1 MTIYKLN
8 TIPKHGYSPTVVH
21 LNEGEYDFTIGFQL
35 DDGDSYFAGAG
46 WDITLNI
53 YKADGNV
60 YSALIGEPGSET
72 GYDTSEM
79 EDGYFEVTI
88 AEQMTSAPGKG
99 VAEFVFTT
107 GGGNRRTANIVWDV
121 ERSPLDMDGI
131 ESDSCVPYFEQQ
143 IAAAE
148 EAAQAAAGSASDAD
162 DSADR
167 AASAATSANTYAGRA
182 EAAAESVEQYPRY
195 AEAVRKIINSDDIT
209 VIPTFSG
216 TGGTTPMTATTSEY
230 VLVEHDDNTI
240 GSGGPCLYR
249 CYEGCGYISGS
260 DINQGW
266 LRSDGTYVFP
276 VPDQGPL
283 TANEVP
289 LDDIFSVIASYVGNS
304 AVQYTG
310 NGYGTLYSE
319 TCTGNIDCSS
329 FVCAVLQGIPYANS
343 RYSLSE
349 NIIGDYVGPHYFP
362 TIPVQSGRTHSLKV
376 CKLAEWF
383 AAHKQLFTIPSVRSV
398 DILRPGDVIFS
409 KIDGMSANASKAFYG
424 MGHVAIVVKTYPRD
438 GYALVAQS
446 GGFTD
451 SASPLHGYNIYSAQ
465 DLEDTGCRMT
475 IIDVQKL
482 VDIGYMKVFARPA
495 YGRGK
500 TQGKNITG
508 NFFSGNSSGTNTKIT
523 EASETMQIIGY
534 IVPKEPLKANTMYT
548 LEIGGG
554 NLPSY
559 RDNGSF
565 FLVRAYDP
573 NGGGTAGDRNRM
585 SYVSRKDHA
594 LSFSFVTESSVTAGS
609 YLQLLVIPKYF
620 PGSFTGGAEGMEIS
634 ITSAALIE
642 GAPCDTHRMRRLAI
656 TAGNNITLANRSYRM
671 DGKCF
676 VDIVADISSASAGDI
691 VVGTFG
697 SGFPG
702 TRVKTYMIGFNGN
715 QVVPVEITAAGV
727 VKATVSTKDG
737 NILRILGDFP
747 GRATGS

>member
-8 TIPKHGYSPTVVH
+8 TIPKHSYSPTVVH

-148 EAAQAAAGSASDAD
+148 EAARAAAGSASDAD

-182 EAAAESVEQYPRY
+182 ETAAESVEQYPRY

-266 LRSDGTYVFP
+266 ARSDGTYVFP

-398 DILRPGDVIFS
+398 DVLRPGDVIFS

-424 MGHVAIVVKTYPRD
+424 MGHVAIVVQTYPRD
-438 GYALVAQS
+438 GLALVAQS
-446 GGFTD
+446 GGFTAD
-451 SASPLHGYNIYSAQ
+451 LTTYPTHTYNIDSMQ
-465 DLEDTGCRMT
+465 ELSDTGCRLT
-475 IIDVQKL
+475 IIDIQKL
-482 VDIGYMKVFARPA
+482 VDIGYLKVFARPA
-495 YGRGK
+495 YGAGK
-500 TQGKNITG
+500 RQGTNITG
-508 NFFSGNSSGTNTKIT
+508 NFVSSGLTISA
-523 EASETMQIIGY
+523 ASTSYQEIGW
-534 IVPKEPLKANTMYT
+534 IVPSEALKANTFYSV
-548 LEIGGG
+548 EIAGT
-554 NLPSY
+554 NIPSWI
-559 RDNGSF
+559 DNGCYAVIQCCYKSGSSDT
-565 FLVRAYDP
+565 YDSGQ
-573 NGGGTAGDRNRM
+573 NRTTHLSVDRG
-585 SYVSRKDHA
+585 VLK
-594 LSFSFVTESSVTAGS
+594 FSFVTEASIGSGAVIRLSVLAPNYSGNAKTINIAS
-609 YLQLLVIPKYF
+609 V
-620 PGSFTGGAEGMEIS
+620 
-634 ITSAALIE
+634 ALIE
-642 GAPCDTHRMRRLAI
+642 GAPCDTHRMRRLAV
-656 TAGNNITLANRSYRM
+656 TAGSDVTLSNRSYRM
-671 DGKCF
+671 GGKCYL
-676 VDIVADISSASAGDI
+676 DIIADITNASTGAI
-691 VVGTFG
+691 TVGTI
-697 SGFPG
+697 STGFPG
-702 TRVKTYMIGFNGN
+702 TRSTVQMVGFNGVN
-715 QVVPVEITAAGV
+715 VVPVTVSATGVIT
-727 VKATVSTKDG
+727 ATVSSKSG
-737 NILRILGDFP
+737 NTLKILGDLP
-747 GRATGS
+747 VRASA